1 MRSKLRSELKY
12 KVGTLKLERQRQKAK
27 QKEFYDSFV
36 EDYDDFELWKI
47 NGAENRYR
55 KRFIARR
62 AATMAKL
69 ARLGSHS
76 VVLEVGCGTGNY
88 TTYFVNSSGEACGL
102 DLSLGMLKRAAG
114 KVATGKLSFIQADAE
129 HLPFKDSAFDAVL
142 SINTLEHL
150 DDIPQALREMKRV
163 TKNSGRIVVS
173 TPSDNPI
180 QHNLDRL
187 YNKCVGL
194 FLTDHAFIPSQYG
207 EGLTHR
213 SLTANEMLSY
223 FRKCEIR
230 IEGQL
235 FMGFIERKMSQI
247 IWAHGF
253 MEVLERI
260 LEKIPVVKSLA
271 GVIIICGISTKN
283 KLSR

>member
-47 NGAENRYR
+47 NGKENRHR
-55 KRFIARR
+55 QRFILRR

-69 ARLGSHS
+69 AHLNSNS
-76 VVLEVGCGTGNY
+76 VILEVGCGTGNY
-88 TTYFVNSSGEACGL
+88 TAYWLDLPMRICCL
-102 DLSLGMLKRAAG
+102 DLSRGMIRKAAS
-114 KVATGKLSFIQADAE
+114 KTDSDKLMLIQADAE
-129 HLPFKDSAFDAVL
+129 HLPFKDSCFDAVL
-142 SINTLEHL
+142 SVNTLEHL

-163 TKNSGRIVVS
+163 VKSGGRIVIS
-173 TPSDNPI
+173 TPNENPM
-180 QHNLDRL
+180 QHNLARL
-187 YNKCVGL
+187 YNKCVGF
-194 FLTDHAFIPSQYG
+194 FLTEHAFRPNQYG
-207 EGLTHR
+207 NGLTHQ
-213 SLTANEMLSY
+213 SLTANELLSH
-223 FRKCEIR
+223 FRKCEIGV
-230 IEGQL
+230 EDQL

-271 GVIIICGISTKN
+271 GVIIICGTSTKN
-283 KLSR
+283 KLR